1 VVLKQHRLL
10 LRIYRK
16 FQETYNMKSQ
26 ETLSKIMELLN
37 LQDEVKLESMKLE
50 NGTVIEAEAFE
61 PNQEVF
67 IVTEDERIALPIGE
81 YEMEDGRI
89 LVVAEEGV
97 IAEINE
103 AKEEEAPEEAP
114 AEEPAQEEEVEQAEE
129 EKEEE
134 MAYDTK
140 EELTAAMD
148 ELKGMIDEIKSMMS
162 PKEEEMS
169 EEVVEEPKAEE
180 VEMSTDEPA
189 AKPIKHNPETKTPQ
203 MHKFAEGARKDT
215 LSRIFD
221 KLG

>member
-1 VVLKQHRLL
+1 
-10 LRIYRK
+10 
-16 FQETYNMKSQ
+16 MKSQ

-97 IAEINE
+97 IAEIGE
-103 AKEEEAPEEAP
+103 AKEEEAPQEEAP

-129 EKEEE
+129 EKE
-134 MAYDTK
+134 MAYATK

-148 ELKGMIDEIKSMMS
+148 ELKGMIDEIKAMMS

-169 EEVVEEPKAEE
+169 EEVVEEQ

-189 AKPIKHNPETKTPQ
+189 AKPIKHSPETKTAE
-203 MHKFAEGARKDT
+203 MHKFGKGARKDT

>member
-1 VVLKQHRLL
+1 
-10 LRIYRK
+10 
-16 FQETYNMKSQ
+16 MKSQ

-97 IAEINE
+97 IAEIGE
-103 AKEEEAPEEAP
+103 AKEEEAPQEEAP
-114 AEEPAQEEEVEQAEE
+114 ATEEEASEEVEANEE

-134 MAYDTK
+134 MAYATK

-169 EEVVEEPKAEE
+169 EEVVEEQ

-189 AKPIKHNPETKTPQ
+189 AKPIKHSPETKTAE
-203 MHKFAEGARKDT
+203 MHKFGKGARKDT

>member
-1 VVLKQHRLL
+1 
-10 LRIYRK
+10 
-16 FQETYNMKSQ
+16 MKSQ

-97 IAEINE
+97 IAEIGE
-103 AKEEEAPEEAP
+103 AKEEEAPQEEAP

-134 MAYDTK
+134 MAYATK

-169 EEVVEEPKAEE
+169 EEVVE
-180 VEMSTDEPA
+180 MSTDEPA
-189 AKPIKHNPETKTPQ
+189 AKPIKHSPETKTPK
-203 MHKFAEGARKDT
+203 MHKFAEGGRKDT

>member
-1 VVLKQHRLL
+1 
-10 LRIYRK
+10 
-16 FQETYNMKSQ
+16 
-26 ETLSKIMELLN
+26 MELLN

-97 IAEINE
+97 IAEIGE
-103 AKEEEAPEEAP
+103 AKEEEAPEEA
-114 AEEPAQEEEVEQAEE
+114 PAQEEEVEQAEE

-134 MAYDTK
+134 MAYATK

-148 ELKGMIDEIKSMMS
+148 ELKGMIDEIKAMMS

-169 EEVVEEPKAEE
+169 EEVVEEQ

-189 AKPIKHNPETKTPQ
+189 AKPIKHNPETKTAE
-203 MHKFAEGARKDT
+203 MHKFGKGARKDT